1 MNLRLLTVLTALVWY
16 SFGIT
21 YGVLYEGWPLSTAC
35 RFSLGAMAASGVPPP
50 QCYKVDGY
58 DDCQLGRYNLFV
70 KFQILSRI
78 KVTLTQQQA
87 DESIISSHSLRL
99 HYQYSI

>member
-70 KFQILSRI
+70 KKRLPNFISNLSNAY
-78 KVTLTQQQA
+78 TA
-87 DESIISSHSLRL
+87 AGG
-99 HYQYSI
+99 